1 MFLGLSGL
9 SHIVW
14 DSSSKKWE
22 MKLQAENGNETIGKF
37 TGTKKIPL
45 GVQTWSMKINCSQ
58 KSDVNTDLKL
68 SKVSSKS
75 EYSKKVSS
83 SLDQC

>member
-9 SHIVW
+9 SNIVW
-14 DSSSKKWE
+14 DSSSKNWE
-22 MKLQAENGNETIGKF
+22 IKLQAENGNGTKGKF

-45 GVQTWSMKINCSQ
+45 GVQTWSMKMNCSQ
-58 KSDVNTDLKL
+58 KSDINTDLKL

-75 EYSKKVSS
+75 EYS
-83 SLDQC
+83 

>member
-9 SHIVW
+9 SNIVW
-14 DSSSKKWE
+14 DSSSKNWE
-22 MKLQAENGNETIGKF
+22 MKLQTENGNGTIGKF

-58 KSDVNTDLKL
+58 TSDHNIDLKL

>member
-9 SHIVW
+9 SNIVL
-14 DSSSKKWE
+14 DSSSKNWE
-22 MKLQAENGNETIGKF
+22 MKLQAENGNGTIGKF
-37 TGTKKIPL
+37 TGTKMIPL

-58 KSDVNTDLKL
+58 KSDVNIDLKL